1 MTAHWSLFHPLEEQ
15 SGYPD
20 ISHVR
25 GVLAELSDL
34 TYGSERLLPAVGS
47 GRYYCHWTE
56 PSGCRNLS
64 ESLLETLVGQEFP
77 GKLGNDLV
85 LVLPVKGEESCLRQ
99 KI

>member
-1 MTAHWSLFHPLEEQ
+1 VTAHWSLFRHLEEQ

-25 GVLAELSDL
+25 LVLAEFSDL
-34 TYGSERLLPAVGS
+34 TYGSERLLPGVES
-47 GRYYCHWTE
+47 GRYYCQWTE
-56 PSGCRNLS
+56 PSECRNLS

-77 GKLGNDLV
+77 GKPNNDLV
-85 LVLPVKGEESCLRQ
+85 LVPPAKGEESWLEQ